1 MENKNTEQHK
11 LNKIEKK
18 NSKKKK
24 KKKDFPLSCAC

>member
-11 LNKIEKK
+11 LNKIENK
-18 NSKKKK
+18 NSK